1 MAGRNKSIC
10 CGTVRNKSKLVS
22 RNEIVQE
29 KMIQKNM
36 GNVFSRSLETVD
48 DRDIGL

>member
-1 MAGRNKSIC
+1 MAGRIESIC
-10 CGTVRNKSKLVS
+10 CGKLVS

-36 GNVFSRSLETVD
+36 GDVFSRSLETVD
-48 DRDIGL
+48 NRDIGL